1 MAMLAFEINKR
12 QPLAEGRS
20 FGATGAYEQIDGIA
34 HFGIDPAHPDNRG
47 IADIALA
54 PRDPTGLVRFAADVT
69 ILTPRE
75 SERGNRRLLLD
86 VPNRG
91 NRLAMRF
98 LNCAPPAVPGT
109 PIDSGDPDAARLY
122 FGVVWLAARC
132 ARCSRPDAG
141 VCTGGAGR
149 GGRAGSRPAHGE
161 FPAQRGEPGPTTFGP
176 GASPIPDCGSR
187 QCARGIAGARGG

>member
-12 QPLAEGRS
+12 QSLAEGRS
-20 FGATGAYEQIDGIA
+20 LGATGTYEQIDGTA
-34 HFGIDPAHPDNRG
+34 HFGVDPTHPDNRG

-75 SERGNRRLLLD
+75 PERGNRRLLLD

-98 LNCAPPAVPGT
+98 LNCAPPAVPGA
-109 PIDSGDPDAARLY
+109 PIDPGDGFLMRQGYAVAWCGWQHDVPDVPGLMRASVPEAQAAEGGPVRGPLMVNFRPNVASRNARYRRSARRL
-122 FGVVWLAARC
+122 L
-132 ARCSRPDAG
+132 
-141 VCTGGAGR
+141 
-149 GGRAGSRPAHGE
+149 
-161 FPAQRGEPGPTTFGP
+161 
-176 GASPIPDCGSR
+176 
-187 QCARGIAGARGG
+187 